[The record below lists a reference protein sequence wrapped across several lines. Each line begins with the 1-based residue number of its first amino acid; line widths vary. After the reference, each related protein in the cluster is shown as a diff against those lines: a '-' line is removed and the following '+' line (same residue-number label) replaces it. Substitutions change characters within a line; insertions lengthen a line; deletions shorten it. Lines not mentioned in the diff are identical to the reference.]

1 MIEAQ
6 SGQDGLDKLE
16 TGRPGIILLGLTMP
30 VMDGFSRCLVAFI
43 EGPVQSRARIFFSAR
58 DGSIAEGDAGTTSSS
73 RSRLTRRL

>member
-30 VMDGFSRCLVAFI
+30 VMDGFSRCLAAFI
-43 EGPVQSRARIFFSAR
+43 EGPVQSRARISFSAR
-58 DGSIAEGDAGTTSSS
+58 DGSTADVPIV
-73 RSRLTRRL
+73 LQNVV